1 MADTLQALAGP
12 NGGDYRKWFGN
23 ITDVVNWENQGHEI
37 RTLRNDR
44 GKFRARVQNE
54 KYYFKEGLTWS
65 ALTSGAISVRTNP
78 VGTMCAGAGYFINA
92 GKDGPFIL
100 GFLNSSTCA
109 RLKKILNESMNNEV
123 GNLSQLPVLKG
134 LTGEVEHLVLLC
146 TNICRTDWDS
156 SEMSFSFE
164 RHPFI

>member
-1 MADTLQALAGP
+1 
-12 NGGDYRKWFGN
+12 
-23 ITDVVNWENQGHEI
+23 
-37 RTLRNDR
+37 
-44 GKFRARVQNE
+44 
-54 KYYFKEGLTWS
+54 
-65 ALTSGAISVRTNP
+65 
-78 VGTMCAGAGYFINA
+78 
-92 GKDGPFIL
+92 
-100 GFLNSSTCA
+100 
-109 RLKKILNESMNNEV
+109 MNNEV